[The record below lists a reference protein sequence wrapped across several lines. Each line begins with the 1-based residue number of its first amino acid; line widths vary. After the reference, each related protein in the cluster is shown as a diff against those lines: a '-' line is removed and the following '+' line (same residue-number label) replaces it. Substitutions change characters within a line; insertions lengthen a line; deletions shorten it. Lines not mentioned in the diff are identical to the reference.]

1 MAIETSAKEY
11 ICPGERHPISRS
23 IHLARLAAAFPPC
36 RDCPLREDARQIAPK
51 TSALPAPAKSQ
62 RTPRHDLFVA
72 EGVRGVFLNEI
83 TRARAETIAAA
94 FADLSVGRIAH
105 QWAERRH
112 RPRRA
117 AGTADGGCRLRR
129 TSLVAER
136 LQQAQSPAF
145 AAWAVT

>member
-36 RDCPLREDARQIAPK
+36 LDCPLREDARQIAPK
-51 TSALPAPAKSQ
+51 TSALPAPAESQ

-83 TRARAETIAAA
+83 TQARAETIAAA
-94 FADLSVGRIAH
+94 FAIYLWDESPIRGQNDGIDRGLDRCDRRWSPATTNGR
-105 QWAERRH
+105 R
-112 RPRRA
+112 RRA
-117 AGTADGGCRLRR
+117 STRAR
-129 TSLVAER
+129 
-136 LQQAQSPAF
+136 SPAC
-145 AAWAVT
+145 AVWAVT